1 LNRVTAGYFRLKS
14 KNRKKSGRKTDFFPL
29 KIEKTEKKRKSGSDE
44 ISLAFVALLALLA
57 LLAHLA
63 IHSRGKAW

>member
-1 LNRVTAGYFRLKS
+1 MVDKITAGYFRLKS

-44 ISLAFVALLALLA
+44 ISLDRLLDDFFVQFDLAA
-57 LLAHLA
+57 
-63 IHSRGKAW
+63 

>member
-1 LNRVTAGYFRLKS
+1 MVDKITAGYFRFKS

-44 ISLAFVALLALLA
+44 ISLDRLLDDFFVQFDLAA
-57 LLAHLA
+57 
-63 IHSRGKAW
+63 

>member
-1 LNRVTAGYFRLKS
+1 MVEQGHGRAFPLKS

-44 ISLAFVALLALLA
+44 IILDSLLDDFFVQFDLSA
-57 LLAHLA
+57 
-63 IHSRGKAW
+63 